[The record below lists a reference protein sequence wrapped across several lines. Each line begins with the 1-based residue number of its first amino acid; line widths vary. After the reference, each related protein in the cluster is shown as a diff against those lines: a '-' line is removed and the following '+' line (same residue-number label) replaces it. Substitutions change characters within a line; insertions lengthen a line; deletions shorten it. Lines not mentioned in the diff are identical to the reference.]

1 MLPYLTIFLASVVH
15 VFLKASQQINVVKG
29 YYWRIPLI
37 SFCMAACE
45 VLAITLIVSTNL
57 WAILPL
63 GLGGAI
69 GCWGAMRVNKIR
81 RDNGTS

>member
-1 MLPYLTIFLASVVH
+1 MLPYLTIFLASLVY

-29 YYWRIPLI
+29 HYWRVPFI

-45 VLAITLIVSTNL
+45 VLSITLIVSTSY

-63 GLGGAI
+63 GLGGSI
-69 GCWGAMRVNKIR
+69 GCWLAMRVNKIR
-81 RDNGTS
+81 REDVA